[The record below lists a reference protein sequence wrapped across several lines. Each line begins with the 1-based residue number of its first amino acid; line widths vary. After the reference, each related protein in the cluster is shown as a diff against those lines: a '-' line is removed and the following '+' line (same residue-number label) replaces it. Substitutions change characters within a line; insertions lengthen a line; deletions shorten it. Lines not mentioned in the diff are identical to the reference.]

1 MGEKN
6 REGSGA
12 PRRSPS
18 NPSDGALRLI
28 FFSSALLAGLAALRP
43 QTAG

>member
-12 PRRSPS
+12 PLPFEPHSC
-18 NPSDGALRLI
+18 ALRPI
-28 FFSSALLAGLAALRP
+28 YFSSALLAGLAALRP

>member
-12 PRRSPS
+12 PLPFEPHSSALWPISPF
-18 NPSDGALRLI
+18 P
-28 FFSSALLAGLAALRP
+28 ALLAGLRGLRP